1 MSDRP
6 DLVVRGGTIVDG
18 SGGAMRDADVAISG
32 GQISAVG
39 EIEGSG
45 REEIDARG
53 RLVLPSFV
61 DVHTQL

>member
-6 DLVVRGGTIVDG
+6 DLVARGGTIVDG

-39 EIEGSG
+39 EVEGSG